1 MIELIPAI
9 DLIDGQ
15 CVRLTKGDYSTRKTY
30 NEDPVAVAR
39 EFESYG
45 FKRLHVVDLD
55 GARSKHVV
63 NHKVLERIAA
73 STSGLVIDFGGGIKS
88 DEDLRIAF
96 DSGASLVTVGSIA
109 ATQPEMFIGWLQEY
123 GADRLILG
131 ADVKDGRISIN
142 GWKEESTQELLPFL
156 DLFIQKGTRH
166 VLCTDI
172 SKDGMLQGPATPLY
186 RKIIARYPEC
196 RLIAS
201 GGVSGM
207 QDIIALDE
215 AGIPAVVF
223 GKAIYEGRISLKE
236 LAGWAENKK

>member
-186 RKIIARYPEC
+186 RKIMARYPEC
-196 RLIAS
+196 KLIAS

>member
-156 DLFIQKGTRH
+156 DLSFKKARATSCARTSARTG
-166 VLCTDI
+166 CC
-172 SKDGMLQGPATPLY
+172 KDPPPRSTGKSWPGI
-186 RKIIARYPEC
+186 RN
-196 RLIAS
+196 
-201 GGVSGM
+201 
-207 QDIIALDE
+207 
-215 AGIPAVVF
+215 AG
-223 GKAIYEGRISLKE
+223 
-236 LAGWAENKK
+236 